1 MVTRYSS
8 KTGEWIE
15 SKYHEWNEKRFAL
28 EGARSSGDFGDGTPE
43 PASTFRVTLGVTY
56 YDNDLLEL
64 YMRVYLHDGD
74 RNEKQYRLGDSDIH
88 FNITAPRLVDVSSD
102 FEEVFTEGTPGR
114 MYSAIDEFVRGAA
127 FLAVKS
133 ETLKAG
139 KAGEFREK
147 LRDAT
152 RSGIEELIVG

>member
-15 SKYHEWNEKRFAL
+15 SKYHEWNEKRFAI

-43 PASTFRVTLGVTY
+43 PDSIFRVTLGVTY

-64 YMRVYLHDGD
+64 YMKVNLGD

-102 FEEVFTEGTPGR
+102 FEEVFTAGTTDR

>member
-15 SKYHEWNEKRFAL
+15 SKYHEWNEKRFAI
-28 EGARSSGDFGDGTPE
+28 EGARPSGDFCDGTSE
-43 PASTFRVTLGVTY
+43 PDSTFRVTLGVTY
-56 YDNDLLEL
+56 YENDLLEL
-64 YMRVYLHDGD
+64 YMKVNLGD
-74 RNEKQYRLGDSDIH
+74 RNEKQYRLGNSDIH

-114 MYSAIDEFVRGAA
+114 MYAAIDEFVRGAA
-127 FLAVKS
+127 FLAVRS
-133 ETLKAG
+133 ETVNTG